1 MESVMF
7 FYRYLGE
14 RIEASAGM
22 VGARAIENRAETWRA
37 AAAHRLR

>member
-1 MESVMF
+1 MF

-14 RIEASAGM
+14 QIEASALM
-22 VGARAIENRAETWRA
+22 EGARAIEEPGRARRA